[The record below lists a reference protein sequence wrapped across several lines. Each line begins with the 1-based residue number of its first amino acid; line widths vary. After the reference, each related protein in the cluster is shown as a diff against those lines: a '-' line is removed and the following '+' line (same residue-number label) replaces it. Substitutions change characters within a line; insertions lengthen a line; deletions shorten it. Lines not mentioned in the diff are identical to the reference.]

1 MGKGSFVASRGRSH
15 EHTEEVRDLP
25 PRVQGGRLA
34 ADREPRAR
42 RRSRRCGPWAR
53 ARPRR
58 RFGDLRR
65 GSSDT
70 PASSGGGSSAA
81 PTPSPHS
88 RSSGGGPPRSGSRS
102 RAPQRPRRR
111 TGGSWL
117 RRRSR
122 FFGPPLRSKTWPSF
136 CFWTQNLVI
145 SLHAQWLALRQRTA
159 LWLGQPPPPAPGPR
173 YDHEANA
180 DGSCCPA
187 HTAARM
193 MTESK

>member
-34 ADREPRAR
+34 ADREPEPDVDRVVAARGHERGRAGASAISGADQATRPRARGEAR
-42 RRSRRCGPWAR
+42 RRRYALPHRDERRATTERITFAGTPKASPPDRGQLVAKAFPLFR
-53 ARPRR
+53 AA
-58 RFGDLRR
+58 
-65 GSSDT
+65 T
-70 PASSGGGSSAA
+70 PLEDVAEFLFLDPES
-81 PTPSPHS
+81 
-88 RSSGGGPPRSGSRS
+88 
-102 RAPQRPRRR
+102 
-111 TGGSWL
+111 
-117 RRRSR
+117 
-122 FFGPPLRSKTWPSF
+122 
-136 CFWTQNLVI
+136 VI

-187 HTAARM
+187 HTAPRM